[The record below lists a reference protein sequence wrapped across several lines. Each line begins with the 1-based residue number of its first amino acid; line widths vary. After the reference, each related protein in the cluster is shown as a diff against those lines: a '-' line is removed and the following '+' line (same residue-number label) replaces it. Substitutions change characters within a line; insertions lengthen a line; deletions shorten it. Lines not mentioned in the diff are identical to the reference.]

1 MNNWISL
8 GFFELLKLLRF
19 PTAAAI
25 GKYCFATCAN
35 RNREFIDNPECGCHF
50 VLGVQLKN

>member
-1 MNNWISL
+1 MLRKISGSLQVRSFFLMNNWISL

-35 RNREFIDNPECGCHF
+35 
-50 VLGVQLKN
+50 